1 MCVLHFVRGRGYK
14 RCTFTRTH
22 FLSLSHTRSG
32 GLIDSFYHT
41 QCGGYIAHPLSS
53 TMTNRE
59 EGTLTQTTSTPL
71 TRKVEGSTLSHTH
84 LLSLFQ
90 TQSVEG
96 TLILILSHTKSGGHF
111 HAHLAY
117 P

>member
-1 MCVLHFVRGRGYK
+1 MREGEYK
-14 RCTFTRTH
+14 RCTLSCTH

-41 QCGGYIAHPLSS
+41 GVEGTLRTRSH
-53 TMTNRE
+53 MTNRE

-90 TQSVEG
+90 AQSVEG